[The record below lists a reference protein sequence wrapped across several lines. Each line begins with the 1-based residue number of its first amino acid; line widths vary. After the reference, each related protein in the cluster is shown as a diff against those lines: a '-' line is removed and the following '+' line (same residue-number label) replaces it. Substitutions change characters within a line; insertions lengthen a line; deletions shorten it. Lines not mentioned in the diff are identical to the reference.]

1 MSSAATNFP
10 FCLDYDSWTSSLLI
24 GYGAHFRSAAVQLG
38 HPNAT
43 SCGELAARWCKF
55 QIFLGNVHPNTL
67 GVECNQ
73 ILTDG
78 GVTAYILVT
87 VFNHLTD
94 QGWVL

>member
-43 SCGELAARWCKF
+43 SCGELATRWCKLQRFFLCSPQYLGGLMIKQFDGRRCDRIYFGYGF
-55 QIFLGNVHPNTL
+55 QPPN
-67 GVECNQ
+67 E
-73 ILTDG
+73 
-78 GVTAYILVT
+78 
-87 VFNHLTD
+87 
-94 QGWVL
+94 GWVL